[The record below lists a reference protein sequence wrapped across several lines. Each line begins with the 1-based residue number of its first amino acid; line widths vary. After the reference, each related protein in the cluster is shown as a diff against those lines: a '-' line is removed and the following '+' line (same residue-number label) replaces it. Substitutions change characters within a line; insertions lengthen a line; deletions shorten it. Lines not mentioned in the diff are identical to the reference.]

1 MTSALLLPRRLCRP
15 LSSRMS
21 HTPFGAPG
29 GRFHW
34 PNHKNNTY
42 CKANV
47 DPAKCPSLTPDMNME
62 AAEEVRLHAI
72 TCVRPNAR
80 RAALF
85 PSSCA
90 QSFAWL
96 ARSKHLFRHMN
107 EARFNFAMLRLME
120 LRNRHLCAAGI
131 KSRARPS

>member
-1 MTSALLLPRRLCRP
+1 
-15 LSSRMS
+15 MS

-62 AAEEVRLHAI
+62 AAEEVRLHVAC
-72 TCVRPNAR
+72 TRSPACAPTL
-80 RAALF
+80 AAPPYW